1 MTVAEKL
8 AQRLFEVFR
17 HEMGNSKLFEKLGT
31 ESAIGASS
39 WKNSAYGNQKPT
51 LEMVE
56 WAYKKWPQYAYWI
69 ATGELPSE
77 EMVHTSPKAEELKNG
92 PDLVALLSKEPMN
105 WTAEE
110 MLALVMAWN
119 EKKLSDEDEMAV
131 KIGIEAHKKQQ
142 FLKTY
147 LAEEIK
153 KRKKLA
159 KDSENYEEKDVD
171 LLNHENDKHFNTS
184 DLFDIRKLEQ
194 CAKKYEERIA
204 KNTQ

>member
-1 MTVAEKL
+1 MTEISTRLKDVVYKEIKERTLHELAEKSEIKQTSW
-8 AQRLFEVFR
+8 ANAFNGRQRPTS
-17 HEMGNSKLFEKLGT
+17 EM
-31 ESAIGASS
+31 I
-39 WKNSAYGNQKPT
+39 
-51 LEMVE
+51 E
-56 WAYKKWPQYAYWI
+56 WVCQKWPQYAYWI
-69 ATGELPSE
+69 AIGELPSE

-131 KIGIEAHKKQQ
+131 KIGLEAHKKQQ

-159 KDSENYEEKDVD
+159 KDSENYVEEDVD
-171 LLNHENDKHFNTS
+171 LLDPENHQHIGAS
-184 DLFDIRKLEQ
+184 DLFDIEKLEQ
-194 CAKKYEERIA
+194 CGKKYEERIA
-204 KNTQ
+204 NNSQ